1 LPYKYGNLRT
11 SVDGDPLKL
20 NEGTG
25 VTSRRINGWLPWA
38 LAVILLVSG
47 CSGIL
52 LESKK
57 GGGEVDRLKFDAA
70 ETWDSYDDRPRYR
83 YSTTNKRGLPEEL
96 GIILKSEKTF

>member
-1 LPYKYGNLRT
+1 LRT
-11 SVDGDPLKL
+11 NGDDDSLKL
-20 NEGTG
+20 GEGTG

-38 LAVILLVSG
+38 LAAMLLVSG

-70 ETWDSYDDRPRYR
+70 ESWDSYDDRPRYR
-83 YSTTNKRGLPEEL
+83 YSNTNKHGLPEEL